1 MVYKYWDSITK
12 EDLEFSVG
20 SKVAVWEVKDPLL
33 AGYGNSGGGGG
44 SSQGGYSRGGYGGGA
59 YDYDDAHG
67 PTGSIIG
74 GTSGTQMYGGGSSG
88 KHGYPPHG
96 Y

>member
-1 MVYKYWDSITK
+1 MAPNAVANFAAITK

-33 AGYGNSGGGGG
+33 APNPEYMDDDSQSAFRGAGG
-44 SSQGGYSRGGYGGGA
+44 SLVGGYGGNA
-59 YDYDDAHG
+59 
-67 PTGSIIG
+67 
-74 GTSGTQMYGGGSSG
+74 MYGNYQGYSKSSSYDQFNGGQE
-88 KHGYPPHG
+88 YNAR